1 MKAKLQNLNFL
12 HVKWDF
18 LALSGLAP
26 SWLGVYFFLRLHAA
40 AEKSDPFSLDI
51 RGRTDR
57 GEMGLLAMFTWMGSV
72 RHIVPTTI
80 RINKNKHLSMIGGGA
95 LAVPYLSTASGG

>member
-51 RGRTDR
+51 RGTKPHRCAQMYTRLDR
-57 GEMGLLAMFTWMGSV
+57 FSKKCPISA
-72 RHIVPTTI
+72 PTF
-80 RINKNKHLSMIGGGA
+80 NKKWQG
-95 LAVPYLSTASGG
+95 PY

>member
-1 MKAKLQNLNFL
+1 MEAKLQNLNFL

-51 RGRTDR
+51 RGLAKI
-57 GEMGLLAMFTWMGSV
+57 LLHGTK
-72 RHIVPTTI
+72 T
-80 RINKNKHLSMIGGGA
+80 
-95 LAVPYLSTASGG
+95 